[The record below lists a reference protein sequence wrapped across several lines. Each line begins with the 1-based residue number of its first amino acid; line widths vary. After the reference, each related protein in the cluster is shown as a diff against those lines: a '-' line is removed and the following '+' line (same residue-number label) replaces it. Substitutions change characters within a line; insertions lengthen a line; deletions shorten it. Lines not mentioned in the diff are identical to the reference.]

1 MGYGSGGASRASVDA
16 AIRQQ
21 RRKLHDSVRR
31 RFARFGDEVLSI
43 MLGFA
48 FQPKRMPVLMQRL
61 NIRQSGNLDAQLE
74 AVWDLLA
81 QSGSGEFLRKVK
93 QRSTK
98 EDVKAA
104 DIDLLSA
111 GDLDLAAFQE
121 KMGFTDDPPVVLVR
135 QPEIV
140 ERRSGK
146 DRRIGRDRRHA
157 VDAIS
162 KNKRFG
168 RDRRK
173 LRRRQR
179 KFNV

>member
-21 RRKLHDSVRR
+21 RRKLHDKVRR

-61 NIRQSGNLDAQLE
+61 NIRQSGDLEAQLE
-74 AVWDLLA
+74 AVWDMLA

-93 QRSTK
+93 QKSTK
-98 EDVKAA
+98 QDVRAA
-104 DIDLLSA
+104 DIDRLSA

-121 KMGFTDDPPVVLVR
+121 LMGFTDDPPVVVIR

-140 ERRSGK
+140 ERRSGE
-146 DRRIGRDRRHA
+146 DRRLGRDRRNA

-162 KNKRFG
+162 KNHRFG

-173 LRRRQR
+173 IRKGRR
-179 KFNV
+179 KIDV